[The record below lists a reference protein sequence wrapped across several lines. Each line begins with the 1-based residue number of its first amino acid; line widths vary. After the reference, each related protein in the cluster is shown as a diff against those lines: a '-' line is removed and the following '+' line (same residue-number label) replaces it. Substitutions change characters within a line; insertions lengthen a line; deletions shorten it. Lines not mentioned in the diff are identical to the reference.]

1 VACPRS
7 RTLRKRRG
15 LILQTTGEPSSPPA
29 RRGWA
34 GWRSEEAFHAF
45 PDHRPRR
52 PGRADDGAPRPHA
65 VAERPHDQRSALGCP
80 TDRVPPE
87 LGTNSLRHAGL
98 QDAAAVRVSAA
109 FEDRVLRIE
118 VEDGGTSGAVIR
130 RTPNRDGGGG
140 FGLNIIDALA
150 LRWGVKRAGGTLVW
164 VELGC

>member
-1 VACPRS
+1 MPFQITVPVGPAAP
-7 RTLRKRRG
+7 
-15 LILQTTGEPSSPPA
+15 TTA
-29 RRGWA
+29 RRALTQWLSVRTTNGLLSDA
-34 GWRSEEAFHAF
+34 PLIVSEL
-45 PDHRPRR
+45 
-52 PGRADDGAPRPHA
+52 
-65 VAERPHDQRSALGCP
+65 V
-80 TDRVPPE
+80 
-87 LGTNSLRHAGL
+87 TNSLRHAGL
-98 QDAAAVRVSAA
+98 RDAAAVRVSAA